1 MIDNEWATTGGTN
14 LVDFLLCDNRL
25 RNGSRVVVFSS
36 PQQLRHLA
44 LATTWFMDG
53 NFSMALRLFSQLYVI
68 RAPLGEAAVTCAYA
82 FLTGEL

>member
-1 MIDNEWATTGGTN
+1 VIDNEWATTGSTN
-14 LVDFLLCDNRL
+14 PVDFLLCDDRL

-53 NFSMALRLFSQLYVI
+53 NFSMAPRLFSQLYVI
-68 RAPLGEAAVTCAYA
+68 RALLGEAAVMCTYA
-82 FLTGEL
+82 FLTGKL